1 MLRQAT
7 NANRKRERERETVS
21 FGIKIRPLNNFK
33 TLTRTDVS
41 SILVVNSLALSRM
54 EETETLV
61 EVDGVMLTIEVLSL
75 GETVQTVAPA
85 LVLSTIFSHLLM
97 ATPSAICLVK

>member
-7 NANRKRERERETVS
+7 NANRKRERERERETVS

-85 LVLSTIFSHLLM
+85 LVFRTIASR
-97 ATPSAICLVK
+97 

>member
-1 MLRQAT
+1 MPIERE
-7 NANRKRERERETVS
+7 RERERETVS
-21 FGIKIRPLNNFK
+21 FGIKIRPLNNFI

-85 LVLSTIFSHLLM
+85 LVLRIIASR
-97 ATPSAICLVK
+97 